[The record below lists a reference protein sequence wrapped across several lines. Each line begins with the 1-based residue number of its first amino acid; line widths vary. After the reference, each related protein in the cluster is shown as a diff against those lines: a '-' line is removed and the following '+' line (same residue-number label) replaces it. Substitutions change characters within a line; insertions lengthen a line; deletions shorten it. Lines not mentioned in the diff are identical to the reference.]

1 VRILLALLAVL
12 VLAPQAS
19 ATRTILVRFAD
30 PAGSRTKAAALG
42 DEVVRQTVGRVA
54 VVRLA
59 PGESEAHALAA
70 YNARRDVLYAEPNG
84 FRRPF
89 ALGTPNDPGYTSQWA
104 LPEISAPAGWSLFPG
119 SFSPAPGAKV
129 GIVDTGVDAGHPD
142 LAPNLT
148 SSGATC
154 VGGCV
159 ADNPTDIDGH
169 GTHVAGIAAAAANN
183 GLGVAGLAFS
193 SPIVAVRVFHDDPT
207 EGLIASDADVAD
219 GIVWTEQHGARVI
232 NLSLGAPAYSLTIC
246 NAIVTAINT
255 YHVVV
260 VAAAGNSGSSAA
272 TYPASCPGVIGV
284 AATNS
289 SDASAP
295 FSNYGA
301 PNVFVSAPG
310 VSILSTYPGNSYA
323 TMDGTSM
330 ASPYV
335 TGLAA
340 LLLGAHPSA
349 SVGAVRQILAET
361 SDKVGGVSY
370 GADPYGTCAGCT
382 WDPHFGYGRI
392 DVQAALEA
400 AVPPPPPPPP
410 PPPLTLDTQAPAA
423 RAFAAHGRRRQLVRL
438 RYRVSDDRGETAE
451 RITVYRKTKAL
462 NVYRRPLRATLAQI
476 AYSVVWHAPRKAGK
490 YRFCVRATDAAGN
503 RSRPACAS
511 IRVR

>member
-1 VRILLALLAVL
+1 MRILLALLAVL

-284 AATNS
+284 AATTRATRRRRSPTTERRTS
-289 SDASAP
+289 SSP
-295 FSNYGA
+295 H
-301 PNVFVSAPG
+301 P
-310 VSILSTYPGNSYA
+310 
-323 TMDGTSM
+323 
-330 ASPYV
+330 ASPSSRPTRATPTPPW
-335 TGLAA
+335 TGPRWRPRTSP
-340 LLLGAHPSA
+340 GSRRSCSA
-349 SVGAVRQILAET
+349 RT
-361 SDKVGGVSY
+361 
-370 GADPYGTCAGCT
+370 
-382 WDPHFGYGRI
+382 
-392 DVQAALEA
+392 
-400 AVPPPPPPPP
+400 
-410 PPPLTLDTQAPAA
+410 
-423 RAFAAHGRRRQLVRL
+423 
-438 RYRVSDDRGETAE
+438 
-451 RITVYRKTKAL
+451 
-462 NVYRRPLRATLAQI
+462 RRPRSALSARSSPRPPTR
-476 AYSVVWHAPRKAGK
+476 SVA
-490 YRFCVRATDAAGN
+490 
-503 RSRPACAS
+503 
-511 IRVR
+511 